1 MRRQHRRE
9 RQRSLTGSLRL
20 GDVRWDTLGVLRYGG
35 CAAIAGCASSFI
47 GIGGGIV
54 IGFLLHEM
62 ALLPQVASATVTLI
76 TLFSKICP
84 VFARDFCMDL
94 FEWQGA
100 AHR

>member
-1 MRRQHRRE
+1 MYAQVSRQRRRE
-9 RQRSLTGSLRL
+9 DGGIIRSLHR

-35 CAAIAGCASSFI
+35 CAAVAGCASSFI

-76 TLFSKICP
+76 TLFSECHHKFLTTAELRKQKP
-84 VFARDFCMDL
+84 
-94 FEWQGA
+94 GA
-100 AHR
+100 

>member
-1 MRRQHRRE
+1 VRRQRRRE
-9 RQRSLTGSLRL
+9 QQRSLTGSL

-76 TLFSKICP
+76 TLFSKSRP
-84 VFARDFCMDL
+84 VCAYDF
-94 FEWQGA
+94 QSQN
-100 AHR
+100 